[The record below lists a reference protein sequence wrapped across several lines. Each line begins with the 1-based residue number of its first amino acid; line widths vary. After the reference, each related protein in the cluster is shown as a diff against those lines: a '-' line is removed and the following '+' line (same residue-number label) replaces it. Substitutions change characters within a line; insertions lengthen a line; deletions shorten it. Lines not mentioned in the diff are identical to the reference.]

1 MHNQRTYAGI
11 IFEVWEGQPSWFWF
25 VVDPQCDGGA
35 IGVAASETA
44 AVRDACASIDD
55 MLADE
60 MTAAGTPAC
69 SFAHPMTA
77 RCWEIAL
84 ANLERYL
91 ACFRN
96 ATA

>member
-11 IFEVWEGQPSWFWF
+11 IFEVWEGQQSWFWF
-25 VVDPQCDGGA
+25 VIDPQCDGGA

-44 AVRDACASIDD
+44 AVRDACASID
-55 MLADE
+55 E
-60 MTAAGTPAC
+60 MTANAMMTCAC
-69 SFAHPMTA
+69 APFGTA
-77 RCWEIAL
+77 RYWEIAL

-91 ACFRN
+91 ACFRD